1 MPLARQH
8 ALSLTE
14 VGCSYFAA
22 KYRSVP
28 KSLGVPEPGQVKLV
42 LKSEYVNSRGM
53 KKKSAQVPF
62 SLRIILLGGH
72 LAAVYWLCS
81 SKANGKPPGCST
93 GVGGWGELRVGA

>member
-53 KKKSAQVPF
+53 KKKVLKYL
-62 SLRIILLGGH
+62 SLSVLFYLED
-72 LAAVYWLCS
+72 
-81 SKANGKPPGCST
+81 T
-93 GVGGWGELRVGA
+93 